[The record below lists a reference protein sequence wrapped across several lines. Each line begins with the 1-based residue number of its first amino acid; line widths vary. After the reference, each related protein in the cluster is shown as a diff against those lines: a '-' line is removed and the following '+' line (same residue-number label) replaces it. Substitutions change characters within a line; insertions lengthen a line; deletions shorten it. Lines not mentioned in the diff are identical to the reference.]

1 MLAGARRHLRLEH
14 GEHVTRRILLFSL
27 PPPALSL
34 PCQGHKAPRGG
45 RAAETF
51 QRGVC
56 GAWMATAG
64 GAEPQGTRGK
74 ALKSGVVG
82 RHATCGERGGQ
93 SRVGGRQAAGSG
105 SESRGQEG
113 CEGSLVTLRT
123 LLTVR
128 AAQLGVPVVDDRAG
142 SLTVSGACV

>member
-1 MLAGARRHLRLEH
+1 MSRGEFYYIPCRPPRCPYPAKATRPIGSQGSREVSARR
-14 GEHVTRRILLFSL
+14 V
-27 PPPALSL
+27 
-34 PCQGHKAPRGG
+34 
-45 RAAETF
+45 
-51 QRGVC
+51 RGVE
-56 GAWMATAG
+56 GHRG

-128 AAQLGVPVVDDRAG
+128 AVQPGVPGVDVRA
-142 SLTVSGACV
+142 AA